1 MYILAIDTTGPVGTV
16 CLGTVP
22 ESTFPVKVTTET
34 MSHLRNLMPMISEL
48 LEDQKVDKSDIK
60 AVAASCGPGS
70 FTGIAIAYFEMN
82 SDRMDRKKASVAEIH
97 SQFCR
102 AVSHYPPWC

>member
-70 FTGIAIAYFEMN
+70 FTASTGILRERFLSAKQTMPTRSLPN
-82 SDRMDRKKASVAEIH
+82 S
-97 SQFCR
+97 
-102 AVSHYPPWC
+102 

>member
-60 AVAASCGPGS
+60 AVAASCGP
-70 FTGIAIAYFEMN
+70 
-82 SDRMDRKKASVAEIH
+82 
-97 SQFCR
+97 
-102 AVSHYPPWC
+102 